1 MTVDDRSMT
10 PSLDRDRLV
19 AHLQLALNAAL
30 ELSGLP
36 KNAWGSVTI
45 RVENG
50 RVAVPLEI
58 STKLTVK

>member
-1 MTVDDRSMT
+1 MT

-30 ELSGLP
+30 ELSGYP
-36 KNAWGSVTI
+36 RSAWGSVTI

-50 RVAVPLEI
+50 RVALPLEI